1 LRWRLLRCACLGPYD
16 LTLYWGS
23 RFTVSVMDVTLYYFQ
38 DCPNWKVADQRLEML
53 AAERPDLT
61 VTRRRV
67 ETPAEADR
75 VGFLGSPSIQVD
87 GVDVFTEAGVRVGL
101 TCRRYRTPEGYA
113 GAPTL
118 EQLRVVL
125 AGA

>member
-1 LRWRLLRCACLGPYD
+1 
-16 LTLYWGS
+16 
-23 RFTVSVMDVTLYYFQ
+23 MDFTLYYFQ
-38 DCPNWKVADQRLEML
+38 DCPNWKVADQRLMML

-61 VTRRRV
+61 VTHHLV

-87 GVDVFTEAGVRVGL
+87 GVDMFAEPGVRVGL
-101 TCRRYRTPEGYA
+101 TCRRYRTPHGYA

-118 EQLRVVL
+118 AQLRAVL
-125 AGA
+125 ADA

>member
-1 LRWRLLRCACLGPYD
+1 
-16 LTLYWGS
+16 
-23 RFTVSVMDVTLYYFQ
+23 MNVTLLYFKG
-38 DCPNWKVADQRLEML
+38 CPNWMVADAHLKVL

-61 VTRRRV
+61 VTHLLV

-87 GVDVFTEAGVRVGL
+87 GVDVFAGPGSQVGL
-101 TCRRYRTPEGYA
+101 TCRRYPTPDGFA

-118 EQLRVVL
+118 DQLRAAL
-125 AGA
+125 TGA

>member
-1 LRWRLLRCACLGPYD
+1 
-16 LTLYWGS
+16 
-23 RFTVSVMDVTLYYFQ
+23 MDVTLLYFE
-38 DCPNWKVADQRLEML
+38 DCPNWKTVDARLALL
-53 AAERPDLT
+53 ASERTDIT
-61 VTRRRV
+61 VTHQLV

-87 GVDVFTEAGVRVGL
+87 GDDVLAEPGSRVGL
-101 TCRRYRTPEGYA
+101 TCRRYPTPDGYE

-125 AGA
+125 ADGQEPR

>member
-1 LRWRLLRCACLGPYD
+1 MRTTAPYA
-16 LTLYWGS
+16 LTLYRGS
-23 RFTVSVMDVTLYYFQ
+23 RFTVVFMDVTLLYFE
-38 DCPNWKVADQRLEML
+38 DCPNWRVADERLMVL
-53 AAERPDLT
+53 AAEHSNLT
-61 VTRRRV
+61 VTHRLV

-87 GVDVFTEAGVRVGL
+87 GVDVFAGPGSRVGL
-101 TCRRYRTPEGYA
+101 TCRRYRTPDGVE

-118 EQLRVVL
+118 DQLRAVL

>member
-1 LRWRLLRCACLGPYD
+1 
-16 LTLYWGS
+16 
-23 RFTVSVMDVTLYYFQ
+23 MDVTLLTFQ
-38 DCPNWKVADQRLEML
+38 DCPNWEVADGRLQVL

-61 VTRRRV
+61 VTRRLV

-87 GVDVFTEAGVRVGL
+87 GVDVFARPGSQVGL
-101 TCRRYRTPEGYA
+101 TCRRYVTPDGYA

-118 EQLRVVL
+118 DQLRTVL
-125 AGA
+125 TGA

>member
-1 LRWRLLRCACLGPYD
+1 
-16 LTLYWGS
+16 
-23 RFTVSVMDVTLYYFQ
+23 MDVTLYYFQ
-38 DCPNWKVADQRLEML
+38 DCPNWKVADQRLQVL

-61 VTRRRV
+61 VTHRPI
-67 ETPAEADR
+67 ETQEDADR

-87 GVDVFTEAGVRVGL
+87 GVDVITEDGVRVGL
-101 TCRRYRTPEGYA
+101 TCRRYRTPDGYA

>member
-1 LRWRLLRCACLGPYD
+1 

-38 DCPNWKVADQRLEML
+38 DCPNWQVADQRLEML